1 MSAARQWFTRH
12 LGRRPHPSRRAEV
25 RGHEIERDEPLAV
38 IAEARLGKLADP
50 WRGSRAVKGD
60 AL

>member
-1 MSAARQWFTRH
+1 VRPRAVDGGSCIRLGGPKYAAC
-12 LGRRPHPSRRAEV
+12 EV
-25 RGHEIERDEPLAV
+25 EPDHPLAV
-38 IAEARLGKLADP
+38 IAEARLAKLADP